1 MPKAEAASNNAI
13 VRNCAYASARFFRGP
28 LGHVVLDPPKALRA
42 SRIFFRPSVTPAFRA
57 NFSASAWV
65 GVAPFASISLCR
77 TVIRSAVPYLA
88 ISVRW
93 GAREILE
100 ERRVET
106 ASQRDRLPPTWRR

>member
-65 GVAPFASISLCR
+65 SVAPFRLDFVVQNRHQVRRSVLGDFGSMGSAGNSRR
-77 TVIRSAVPYLA
+77 TS
-88 ISVRW
+88 
-93 GAREILE
+93 G
-100 ERRVET
+100 
-106 ASQRDRLPPTWRR
+106 